1 MFSHRRV
8 DQALGW
14 HMHMRRGSSTRTAH
28 PWPGQAVLYLALL
41 FTLVPTKVVAAGPA
55 TATPTNAPTLGAFTI
70 VESFCGDGSDPCR
83 VEGGETFIVV
93 GRGFGEVSTGSM
105 SISIGGASCAG
116 PSLVLALNTSVAAEY
131 VGYEFATCKTP
142 CFSRWGADL
151 PVVVS
156 ATCKTPAAVD
166 CLGGDGASVVFNAA
180 IPFRGDATVIARV
193 ASAYVSQGVANMACV
208 DVPTISSVAC
218 INAAECPTVS
228 GSLMVPPNSVIEV
241 TGTGFG
247 KEMPSGTVRCPGWCL
262 LCISLSL

>member
-1 MFSHRRV
+1 M
-8 DQALGW
+8 
-14 HMHMRRGSSTRTAH
+14 HMHRGSSTRSSPRTAH

-41 FTLVPTKVVAAGPA
+41 FTLVPAKVVAAGPA
-55 TATPTNAPTLGAFTI
+55 TATPTNAPTEAPTKAPTLGAFTI

-105 SISIGGASCAG
+105 SITIGGASCAG
-116 PSLVLALNTSVAAEY
+116 PSSVLALNTSVAAEY
-131 VGYEFATCKTP
+131 PGYEFATCKTP
-142 CFSRWGADL
+142 CFSRWGAADL

-247 KEMPSGTVRCPGWCL
+247 KEMPSGTVRCSGWCL